1 MDKGTDQPGR
11 DLISILY
18 LGTKLNVT
26 YTIFFSTFQMNSGG
40 PLKSEYSLGTTGTY
54 QYPKHL
60 TNQENL
66 DHRSAAQN
74 QSPQHEFMKNL
85 GVKTEPVLPC

>member
-1 MDKGTDQPGR
+1 M
-11 DLISILY
+11 
-18 LGTKLNVT
+18 
-26 YTIFFSTFQMNSGG
+26 
-40 PLKSEYSLGTTGTY
+40 KSEYSLGTTGTY
-54 QYPKHL
+54 QYLKHL

-85 GVKTEPVLPC
+85 GVKTEPVLP